1 MNLSLLNWME
11 QGCLYALCNALC
23 DDGEASVPELAAQ
36 ALKAAAYSG
45 EKIELKKVCCSCI
58 TFKERQEKKK
68 TRKHLPLL
76 RQLWVHTLFL

>member
-23 DDGEASVPELAAQ
+23 DDGEASIPELAAQ

-45 EKIELKKVCCSCI
+45 EKRAFPATCRSPHVPDLGLEAAAEC
-58 TFKERQEKKK
+58 
-68 TRKHLPLL
+68 
-76 RQLWVHTLFL
+76 

>member
-1 MNLSLLNWME
+1 LFYGLSENTGAGDVDPTCCCQIKL
-11 QGCLYALCNALC
+11 
-23 DDGEASVPELAAQ
+23 S
-36 ALKAAAYSG
+36 AYSG

-68 TRKHLPLL
+68 KRKHLPLL